1 MESRNINGGEIDI
14 LLKLIYGVELTDDE
28 REISYGIEDKISTA
42 DKLLCR

>member
-14 LLKLIYGVELTDDE
+14 LLKLIYGVELTDE

-42 DKLLCR
+42 NKLLCR

>member
-14 LLKLIYGVELTDDE
+14 LIKLIYGGELTDDE

-42 DKLLCR
+42 NKLLCR